1 MRVAASHR
9 RPVHLDS
16 GRPDDG
22 RSIGRSGST
31 SDNRDRRR
39 VLNSANATRA
49 DLPLLLLSVLLR
61 RRCWLQALSDKAVNT
76 AASIALDSIGATSP
90 PCHPRPSRAVQRLP
104 LPTVSHHGLVPLSQ
118 LCRRLSSDPFV
129 PASSSCH
136 FPKWLP
142 EPPRI
147 WWRLQLLREWSHEQ
161 VEQIFC

>member
-1 MRVAASHR
+1 MKGKR
-9 RPVHLDS
+9 RYIRGFDFY
-16 GRPDDG
+16 GRTNDPKEG
-22 RSIGRSGST
+22 MTVVPRKQSSMPAGPSVRSGST
-31 SDNRDRRR
+31 SDNRGRRR

-142 EPPRI
+142 LPF
-147 WWRLQLLREWSHEQ
+147 SGA
-161 VEQIFC
+161 